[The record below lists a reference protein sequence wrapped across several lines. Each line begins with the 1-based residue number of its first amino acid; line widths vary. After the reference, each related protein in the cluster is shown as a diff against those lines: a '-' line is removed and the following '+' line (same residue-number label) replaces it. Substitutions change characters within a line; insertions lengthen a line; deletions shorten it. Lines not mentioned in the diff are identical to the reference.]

1 MCVKDLHSSQHHVG
15 IHTHAQKPQHMQTD
29 PCQWHTH
36 RCASTCAHRPSS
48 SSHSFQTS
56 PEKTWHRERR
66 RESNPLQS
74 SHDICFLLVLKNSG
88 PFLTFSLFLSPLS
101 FSAFLL
107 HPGKAPPCKCVR
119 PRCVSVHCAQGMT
132 HHECNSADP
141 LYPGRRKSAQGPA
154 VLTILPTALGL
165 WW

>member
-1 MCVKDLHSSQHHVG
+1 MYEGLALFAASCGFPRVCPEAPHV
-15 IHTHAQKPQHMQTD
+15 HTD
-29 PCQWHTH
+29 PCQWHTL
-36 RCASTCAHRPSS
+36 RCASTCVHRPSS

-74 SHDICFLLVLKNSG
+74 SHDSCFLLVLKNSG
-88 PFLTFSLFLSPLS
+88 PFLTFSLFLSPLDS
-101 FSAFLL
+101 CPFLL
-107 HPGKAPPCKCVR
+107 HPGKAPTCMCVR

-132 HHECNSADP
+132 HCKCNSADP
-141 LYPGRRKSAQGPA
+141 LYPGRRNSAQCPA
-154 VLTILPTALGL
+154 ILTILPAALGL